1 MNINKI
7 IKGTAIGTGAIT
19 TVAAGRIENKWIS
32 LGVGLIG
39 NLMILYGVVKDDTKE
54 AKQNEICL

>member
-39 NLMILYGVVKDDTKE
+39 NLMILYGVVKDTNEQE
-54 AKQNEICL
+54 AK

>member
-7 IKGTAIGTGAIT
+7 IKGTAIGSGTIT

-54 AKQNEICL
+54 VK

>member
-7 IKGTAIGTGAIT
+7 IKGVAIGTGAIT

-39 NLMILYGVVKDDTKE
+39 NLMILYGVVKDT
-54 AKQNEICL
+54 NEQEVK

>member
-7 IKGTAIGTGAIT
+7 IKGAAITTGAIT
-19 TVAAGRIENKWIS
+19 TIAAGRIENKWVS

-39 NLMILYGVVKDDTKE
+39 NLLILYGVVKDTNEQE
-54 AKQNEICL
+54 AK

>member
-1 MNINKI
+1 MNINKL
-7 IKGTAIGTGAIT
+7 IKGAAITTGAIT

-39 NLMILYGVVKDDTKE
+39 NLMILYGVVKDTNEQE
-54 AKQNEICL
+54 AK

>member
-7 IKGTAIGTGAIT
+7 IKGAAIGAGAVT
-19 TVAAGRIENKWIS
+19 TVAAGRIENKWVS

-39 NLMILYGVVKDDTKE
+39 NLLILYGVVKDDTKE
-54 AKQNEICL
+54 VK

>member
-7 IKGTAIGTGAIT
+7 IKGTAIGTGDIT

-39 NLMILYGVVKDDTKE
+39 NLMILYGVVKDDNKE
-54 AKQNEICL
+54 AK

>member
-1 MNINKI
+1 MNVNKI
-7 IKGTAIGTGAIT
+7 IKGAAISAGAVT

-32 LGVGLIG
+32 LGVGLVG

-54 AKQNEICL
+54 VK